1 MRFSRDI
8 TLEQMM
14 TEWPQ
19 TVAVLMRYRMLCVGC
34 PISGFHTPVDA
45 AREHEAELER
55 FEESLVEAIR
65 HRDRV

>member
-19 TVAVLMRYRMLCVGC
+19 TVAVLLRYRMLCVGC

-45 AREHEAELER
+45 AREHEAELGR
-55 FEESLVEAIR
+55 FEESLVEAIMSKAP
-65 HRDRV
+65 

>member
-45 AREHEAELER
+45 AREHEAELEC
-55 FEESLVEAIR
+55 FEKSLIEAIR

>member
-14 TEWPQ
+14 TEWPE

-34 PISGFHTPVDA
+34 PVSGFHTPVDA
-45 AREHEAELER
+45 VREHEADMER
-55 FEESLVEAIR
+55 FEKSLIDAIGGKSL
-65 HRDRV
+65 

>member
-45 AREHEAELER
+45 AREYDAELDR
-55 FEESLVEAIR
+55 FEESLVEAIEGKR
-65 HRDRV
+65 PG

>member
-45 AREHEAELER
+45 AREHETELDSL
-55 FEESLVEAIR
+55 EESLIEAIR

>member
-1 MRFSRDI
+1 MRFNRDI

-19 TVAVLMRYRMLCVGC
+19 TVAVLMRYRMHCVGC

-45 AREHEAELER
+45 AREHAAELKD
-55 FEESLVEAIR
+55 FENNLLEAIGSR
-65 HRDRV
+65 K

>member
-14 TEWPQ
+14 TEWPH

-55 FEESLVEAIR
+55 FEESLIEAIAEK
-65 HRDRV
+65 HPA